1 MGSIKVNSMD
11 KKKLSKRITRLMSR
25 EGSAAV
31 HRTTVPYSGI
41 KGSPNTRVK
50 DSSDYGL
57 YYDSEGK
64 LTSGFGDLITD
75 DQEAHDKLNL
85 SKEKALKQLKQNISI
100 HDEASSKIL
109 QEENINTSSWT
120 DHQKDAFKD
129 MVFQLGPAKTK
140 TFKRTLTFLKNKNFK
155 EAAKEVARG
164 HGGKGVSEWAKQT
177 LPRVKDFQEG
187 IVPKQLDK
195 KAAVK
200 KLKQEVS
207 EKDRKIKRYGQ
218 LLKALKEGK
227 ISNADFQSALRIE
240 NISF

>member
-75 DQEAHDKLNL
+75 DQEAHDKLKLN
-85 SKEKALKQLKQNISI
+85 KEKALEQLKQNVRI
-100 HDEASSKIL
+100 HDEAASKIL
-109 QEENINTSSWT
+109 QEEGIDTSSWT
-120 DHQKDAFKD
+120 ERQKNAFND
-129 MVFQLGPAKTK
+129 MVFQLGPATTK
-140 TFKRTLTFLKNKNFK
+140 TFKRTLSFLKNKNFK

-164 HGGKGVSEWAKQT
+164 SGGKGVSDWAKQT

-200 KLKQEVS
+200 KL
-207 EKDRKIKRYGQ
+207 EKEQSPKMIRYGQ